1 MILAFVIA
9 SATIVAGISVYL
21 IKNTSTALASQ
32 QQPKENVT
40 LTVLFNLFNPPKGG
54 KPLLDNALNKLRS
67 NHPNLNINV
76 RYIEIDYTLHQTMPN
91 FTRDQMLK
99 ALSNGTSVDV
109 VALDQIWLGEF
120 VQKGLLTDLSN
131 YAMKWGRISDWY
143 QANLAGGVYKGKIY
157 GIWYETD
164 VRGIWYWKD
173 LLNQAGVDPNS
184 LKTWDGYIES
194 AKKLNSVLRPKGI
207 EGVYLS
213 AANQGAPDVWYP
225 YLWMLGGDIIK
236 EKAGHPTKGTYWFP
250 AYNDSK
256 GVRAMNFIKA
266 QIDAGIKPQNKW
278 YAGKEFANRNV
289 SVMIEGSWMP
299 SNIPKQELGNVGF
312 IPMFPVPDKNTK
324 TSTLMG
330 GWEFS
335 IPKTSSHKDLA
346 WELIQI
352 MLEPSIISPWLA
364 QQAYLPTQISLG
376 EGSGPYT
383 EQLRRSFPFY
393 DQMISMVPE
402 GRSRPSIPEYPV
414 ISDNIRQ
421 ALDEVEHGLKDPKQ
435 ALQDAAA
442 KSAKALGW

>member
-1 MILAFVIA
+1 MKKIIYCAVLAFVIA
-9 SATIVAGISVYL
+9 SATVVAGISVYL
-21 IKNTSTALASQ
+21 IKDTSTALASQ
-32 QQPKENVT
+32 QQKENVT
-40 LTVLFNLFNPPKGG
+40 LTVFFNLFNPPKGG
-54 KPLLDNALNKLRS
+54 KPLLDNALNKLRT

-76 RYIEIDYTLHQTMPN
+76 RYIETDYN
-91 FTRDQMLK
+91 ITRDQMLK
-99 ALSNGTSVDV
+99 TITNGTSVDII
-109 VALDQIWLGEF
+109 ALDQIWLGEF
-120 VQKGLLTDLSN
+120 AQKGLLTDLSN
-131 YAMKWGRISDWY
+131 YVTKWGRIPDWY
-143 QANLAGGVYKGKIY
+143 QANFAGGVYKGKVY
-157 GIWYETD
+157 GIWAWTD

-173 LLNQAGVDPNS
+173 LLNKAGVDPN
-184 LKTWDGYIES
+184 LLQTWDGYIAS

-213 AANQGAPDVWYP
+213 GANQSPDLWYP
-225 YLWMLGGDIIK
+225 YLWMLGGDILK

-250 AYNDSK
+250 AYNDSE

-335 IPKTSSHKDLA
+335 IPKTSSHKDIA
-346 WELIQI
+346 WELIEI
-352 MLEPSIISPWLA
+352 MLEPAIISPWLA
-364 QQAYLPTQISLG
+364 EQAYLPTQISLG
-376 EGSGPYT
+376 EGPGPYT
-383 EQLRRSFPFY
+383 EQLRRSFLFY